1 MLSLNGNP
9 NARKCI
15 VVLSEF
21 HRREAQRAFGICD
34 YFYIQY
40 GTSYAGH
47 RFKKIIFLS
56 MEVAL
61 NEPSYGDPRRMATW
75 VHEFRHRLV
84 PGGEVVSL

>member
-9 NARKCI
+9 DARKCI
-15 VVLSEF
+15 VVLSDY

-40 GTSYAGH
+40 GTSYAGR

-56 MEVAL
+56 QQVAV
-61 NEPSYGDPRRMATW
+61 SRDYGDPARMAMW
-75 VHEFRHRLV
+75 VHEFRHRVL